1 MSNNFKSTSIPFSIQ
16 CKGKLL
22 DLKTPITMG
31 ILNIT
36 PDSFFDG
43 GKFTEESIMLAQVE
57 NMLLLGAQIIDI
69 GASSSRPGS
78 MPITEEE
85 ELFRLLPALTKISKT
100 FPGAILSIDTYRSE
114 VAKEAILNGAHI
126 INDISGGDFDE
137 KMFKTIAE
145 LKVPYIL
152 MHMQG
157 KPQNM
162 QINPTY
168 DNVVVD
174 ILKSLKNKVARLI
187 NAGVNDII
195 IDPGFGF
202 GKTVSH
208 NFQILNN
215 LEHFSILGCPILVG
229 LSRKSMINKV
239 LNIKSTEALNGT
251 SILNTIALQKGA
263 SILRVH
269 DVKEAVEAIQLVDAL
284 NQN

>member
-22 DLKTPITMG
+22 DLKTPIIMG

-57 NMLLLGAQIIDI
+57 KMLLLGAKIIDI

-78 MPITEEE
+78 VPITKEE
-85 ELFRLLPALTKISKT
+85 ELFRLIPALTKISKT
-100 FPGAILSIDTYRSE
+100 FPDVILSIDTYRSE

-137 KMFKTIAE
+137 KMFETIAE

-152 MHMQG
+152 MHMLG
-157 KPQNM
+157 RPQNM

-168 DNVVVD
+168 ENVVVD
-174 ILKSLKNKVARLI
+174 ILKSIQNKVALLRI
-187 NAGVNDII
+187 AGVNDII

-202 GKTVSH
+202 GKTVGQ

-215 LEHFSILGCPILVG
+215 LEHFRLIGCPIMVG

-239 LNIKSTEALNGT
+239 LNVKPAEALNGT

-263 SILRVH
+263 TILRVH